1 MGQNPDSRFTIHEFN
16 IHPDAPST
24 TRAHRSCHGGIDGV
38 HDERT
43 RRAAGPGTSRRRAWR
58 RDPGPGRDQ
67 HGAGDLTVQS
77 GATQLF
83 EGDFEFN
90 VPALKPTVAYAVDG
104 TTGVLKVSQGS
115 ASGNYDNNWHL
126 NLEETTPIELHVNL
140 GAGDAK
146 LTLGGLNLQSV
157 AIGLGAGDL
166 VLDLRGTPA
175 SSYPVSVNA
184 GAGDTTI
191 NLPASAGISVR
202 TFGLIGDARATG
214 LEKRDDRWINPRADC
229 IGGKHR
235 CACPARDRR
244 PHTERR
250 VSRQRVRRLRTLL
263 AGFSSN

>member
-1 MGQNPDSRFTIHEFN
+1 MMRLRTGAAITLAIL
-16 IHPDAPST
+16 ST
-24 TRAHRSCHGGIDGV
+24 TACNTGGP
-38 HDERT
+38 
-43 RRAAGPGTSRRRAWR
+43 AGPLTREHHDVERGAAARAR
-58 RDPGPGRDQ
+58 VEITMS
-67 HGAGDLTVQS
+67 AGDLTVQS

-90 VPALKPTVAYAVDG
+90 VAALKPAVAYAVDG

-115 ASGNYDNNWHL
+115 VSGNYENNWHL
-126 NLEETTPIELHVNL
+126 NLEETTPVELHINL

-146 LTLGGLNLQSV
+146 LTLGRLNLQSV

-166 VLDLRGTPA
+166 VLDLRGMPA

-214 LEKRDDRWINPRADC
+214 LEKRNDRWINPRAEASPVSIDVRVQHA
-229 IGGKHR
+229 IG
-235 CACPARDRR
+235 D
-244 PHTERR
+244 
-250 VSRQRVRRLRTLL
+250 LTLV
-263 AGFSSN
+263 AQ

>member
-1 MGQNPDSRFTIHEFN
+1 MGQNPRSLFTIHHSRFTNSTFTLMRLSPHALIALAAAATTACMAS
-16 IHPDAPST
+16 APAGPLAREHQAVERGAA
-24 TRAHRSCHGGIDGV
+24 TRARVEINMS
-38 HDERT
+38 
-43 RRAAGPGTSRRRAWR
+43 
-58 RDPGPGRDQ
+58 
-67 HGAGDLTVQS
+67 AGDLTVQS

-115 ASGNYDNNWHL
+115 ASGNYDNNWHV

-146 LTLGGLNLQSV
+146 LTLGRLNLQSV

-166 VLDLRGTPA
+166 ILDLRGMPA

-214 LEKRDDRWINPRADC
+214 LEKRDDRWINPRANASAANIDVRVQHA
-229 IGGKHR
+229 IG
-235 CACPARDRR
+235 D
-244 PHTERR
+244 
-250 VSRQRVRRLRTLL
+250 LTLN
-263 AGFSSN
+263 AE